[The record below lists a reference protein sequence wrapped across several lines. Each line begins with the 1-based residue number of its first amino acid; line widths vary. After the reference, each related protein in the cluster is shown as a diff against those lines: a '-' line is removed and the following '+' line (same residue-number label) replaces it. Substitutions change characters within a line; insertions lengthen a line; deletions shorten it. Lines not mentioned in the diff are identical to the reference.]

1 MNKKIRSQVVKDTL
15 LDYNS
20 LANSL
25 RENTESAVKSLLDEA
40 VRDTYAKLL
49 SEDEGKDYE
58 EDEVEDT
65 ESDTVEGAEN
75 GDVADSGTTDGESAE
90 MEPSEDGNTEDAAI
104 EEPNENGLGDENNPI
119 EEPTDDGEG
128 EDEWGSLDKYKV
140 SDNEYDFSQAEDED
154 VVKVWKL
161 MKDDDQV
168 FVQKDSDGK
177 VELSDNSTGAEYL
190 LDLGGGAAEDNESN
204 DVFGIEDENDVEKND
219 MNEAQERMYEL
230 VLEYDSNV
238 GYTDNYQKKDVMTNP
253 GMSEPAKNANDWD
266 AGAPKSTSKPWS
278 GYPSKKNKANKP
290 FNDAKGKTVAE
301 GAEEP
306 IEESAAER
314 GGRMGAHGRMTGTKS
329 HLPQN
334 AKNPKGQHH
343 VSQNGEYKGDEI
355 SEAALKRINKAL
367 AENKELKSTLTQVM
381 ESLKEAAVVNHN
393 LAKIVNLVTENA
405 TTKDEK
411 KEIVAR
417 FAKEAK
423 TIEQSEALYESLSK
437 DLQKTKQMNINE
449 EKTLTVESSQKINE
463 TSIYKSKDMLASL
476 DLMSRV
482 MKY

>member
-75 GDVADSGTTDGESAE
+75 GDTVDSGITGDESAE
-90 MEPSEDGNTEDAAI
+90 MEPSDNGAEEENSI
-104 EEPNENGLGDENNPI
+104 EEPSTDGIGTDDNASLDANE
-119 EEPTDDGEG
+119 DGEG

-168 FVQKDSDGK
+168 FVQKDGDGK
-177 VELSDNSTGAEYL
+177 VALSDNSTGAEYL
-190 LDLGGGAAEDNESN
+190 LDLGGGAAEGTETDG
-204 DVFGIEDENDVEKND
+204 VMGIEDENDVEKDD

-253 GMSEPAKNANDWD
+253 GMSELAKNANDWN
-266 AGAPKSTSKPWS
+266 AGTPKSTSKPWS
-278 GYPSKKNKANKP
+278 GYPSKKKKADKP
-290 FNDAKGKTVAE
+290 FNNGKGQTVEE

-306 IEESAAER
+306 IEESAAEC

-343 VSQNGEYKGDEI
+343 VSQNGEYKGNEV

-381 ESLKEAAVVNHN
+381 ESLKQAAVVNHN
-393 LAKIVNLVTENA
+393 LAKIVKLVTENA

-411 KEIVAR
+411 QEIISR

-423 TIEQSEALYESLSK
+423 TIEQSESLYESLSK
-437 DLQKTKQMNINE
+437 DLQKAKQMNINE

>member
-75 GDVADSGTTDGESAE
+75 GDTVDSGITGDESAE
-90 MEPSEDGNTEDAAI
+90 MEPSDNGAEEENGI
-104 EEPNENGLGDENNPI
+104 EEPSTEEIGTDDNASLDANE
-119 EEPTDDGEG
+119 DGEG

-168 FVQKDSDGK
+168 FVQKDGDGK
-177 VELSDNSTGAEYL
+177 VALSDNSTGAEYL
-190 LDLGGGAAEDNESN
+190 LDLGGGAAEGTETDG
-204 DVFGIEDENDVEKND
+204 VMGIEDENDVEKDD

-253 GMSEPAKNANDWD
+253 GMSEPAKNANDWN
-266 AGAPKSTSKPWS
+266 AGTPKSTSKPWS
-278 GYPSKKNKANKP
+278 GYPSKKKKADKP
-290 FNDAKGKTVAE
+290 FNNGKGQTVEE

-306 IEESAAER
+306 IEESAAEC

-343 VSQNGEYKGDEI
+343 VSQNGEYKGNEV

-381 ESLKEAAVVNHN
+381 ESLKQAAVVNHN
-393 LAKIVNLVTENA
+393 LAKIVKLVTENA

-411 KEIVAR
+411 QEIISR

-423 TIEQSEALYESLSK
+423 TIEQSESLYESLSK
-437 DLQKTKQMNINE
+437 DLQKAKQMNINE

>member
-75 GDVADSGTTDGESAE
+75 GDTVDSGITGDESAE
-90 MEPSEDGNTEDAAI
+90 MEPSDNGAEEENGI
-104 EEPNENGLGDENNPI
+104 EEPSTEEIGTDDNASLDANE
-119 EEPTDDGEG
+119 DGEG

-168 FVQKDSDGK
+168 FVQKDGDGK
-177 VELSDNSTGAEYL
+177 VALSDNSTGAEYL
-190 LDLGGGAAEDNESN
+190 LDLGGGAAEGTETDGAM
-204 DVFGIEDENDVEKND
+204 GIEDENDVEKDD

-253 GMSEPAKNANDWD
+253 GMSEPAKNANDWN
-266 AGAPKSTSKPWS
+266 AGTPKSTSKPWS
-278 GYPSKKNKANKP
+278 GYPSKKKKADKP
-290 FNDAKGKTVAE
+290 FNNGKGQTVEE

-306 IEESAAER
+306 IEESAAEC

-343 VSQNGEYKGDEI
+343 VSQNGEYKGNEV

-381 ESLKEAAVVNHN
+381 ESLKQAAVVNHN
-393 LAKIVNLVTENA
+393 LAKIVKLVTENA

-411 KEIVAR
+411 QEIISR

-423 TIEQSEALYESLSK
+423 TIEQSESLYESLSK
-437 DLQKTKQMNINE
+437 DLQKAKQMNINE

>member
-75 GDVADSGTTDGESAE
+75 GDTVDSGITGDESAE
-90 MEPSEDGNTEDAAI
+90 MEPSDNGAEEENGI
-104 EEPNENGLGDENNPI
+104 EEPSTEEIGTDDNTSLDANE
-119 EEPTDDGEG
+119 DGEG

-168 FVQKDSDGK
+168 FVQKDGDGK
-177 VELSDNSTGAEYL
+177 VALSDNSTGAEYL
-190 LDLGGGAAEDNESN
+190 LDLGGGAAEGTETDG
-204 DVFGIEDENDVEKND
+204 VMGIEDENDVEKDD

-253 GMSEPAKNANDWD
+253 GMSEPAKNANDWN
-266 AGAPKSTSKPWS
+266 AGTPKSTSKPWS
-278 GYPSKKNKANKP
+278 GYPSKKKKADKP
-290 FNDAKGKTVAE
+290 FNNGKGQTVEE

-306 IEESAAER
+306 IEESAAEC

-343 VSQNGEYKGDEI
+343 VSQNGEYKGNEV

-381 ESLKEAAVVNHN
+381 ESLKQAAVVNHN
-393 LAKIVNLVTENA
+393 LAKIVKLVTENA

-411 KEIVAR
+411 QEIISR

-423 TIEQSEALYESLSK
+423 TIEQSESLYESLSK
-437 DLQKTKQMNINE
+437 DLQKAKQMNINE

>member
-75 GDVADSGTTDGESAE
+75 GDTVDSGITGDESAE
-90 MEPSEDGNTEDAAI
+90 MEPSDNGAEEENGI
-104 EEPNENGLGDENNPI
+104 EEPSTDGIGTDDNASLDANE
-119 EEPTDDGEG
+119 DGEG

-168 FVQKDSDGK
+168 FVQKDGDGK
-177 VELSDNSTGAEYL
+177 VALSDNSTGAEYL

-253 GMSEPAKNANDWD
+253 GMSEPAKNANDWN
-266 AGAPKSTSKPWS
+266 AGTPKSTSKPWS
-278 GYPSKKNKANKP
+278 GYPSKKKKADKP
-290 FNDAKGKTVAE
+290 FNNGKGQTVEE

-306 IEESAAER
+306 IEESAAEC

-343 VSQNGEYKGDEI
+343 VSQNGEYKGNEV

-381 ESLKEAAVVNHN
+381 ESLKQAAVVNHN
-393 LAKIVNLVTENA
+393 LAKIVKLVTENA

-411 KEIVAR
+411 QEIISR

-423 TIEQSEALYESLSK
+423 TIEQSESLYESLSK
-437 DLQKTKQMNINE
+437 DLQKAKQMNINE